1 MLRISMINFKNIKN
15 YIGLI
20 SNNKEIKMTK
30 KNKTMLDQAE
40 DIKNNDLMDNLK
52 SNKELRSALILAK
65 NMSRKLRDD
74 IVPQLSKGVISV
86 MKEMLENKT
95 EIADWKTMKFLRGH
109 CFTQSGYDRKKDL
122 NQNFELTV
130 TMAVRLAIMTYD
142 NSNQFQ
148 ITEKNEILVMDK
160 VATPWIDQTKSNQKG
175 GKKKVKNTSEELVE
189 IVPSAINK
197 IWATKYPTTKRPNAK
212 PKENISVTLKSALKI
227 LEDLQNICESKNPQK
242 IAERITDEDAGVIG
256 SYNLINFA
264 MIRDTFSKYESDING
279 DVKKIA

>member
-1 MLRISMINFKNIKN
+1 MS
-15 YIGLI
+15 
-20 SNNKEIKMTK
+20 K
-30 KNKTMLDQAE
+30 KNKTMLDQVE
-40 DIKNNDLMDNLK
+40 EIKDINLMDNLK
-52 SNKELRSALILAK
+52 SNEQLKKALIQAR

-74 IVPQLSKGVISV
+74 IVPQLSKAVISV

-109 CFTQSGYDRKKDL
+109 CFIQSGYDRKKDL
-122 NQNFELTV
+122 NQNFELSV

-142 NSNQFQ
+142 NSSQFQ
-148 ITEKNEILVMDK
+148 ITDKNEILVMDK
-160 VATPWIDQTKSNQKG
+160 VATPWIDQTKTNQKG
-175 GKKKVKNTSEELVE
+175 GKKKVKNTSEELIE

-197 IWATKYPTTKRPNAK
+197 IWATKYPTVKRPNAK
-212 PKENISVTLKSALKI
+212 PKENISATLKSALKV

-256 SYNLINFA
+256 AYTLIDFA
-264 MIRDTFSKYESDING
+264 MIRNTFSKYESDING